1 MIIFV
6 ESLQRVGDVSASVL
20 RLMPDADR
28 AYPYEGSKSLMVVID
43 DVENTELMTEVLN
56 GMDGE
61 LPEPRKKQS
70 VMEQIKAR
78 IFGTDSI

>member
-61 LPEPRKKQS
+61 LSEPRKKT
-70 VMEQIKAR
+70 KR
-78 IFGTDSI
+78 HGTNKGKN